1 MKLQQREEFARKGP
15 RLGHVP
21 AARLGLERA
30 NQIGR
35 QETRHFEQVPHFATF
50 PFHFINLK

>member
-35 QETRHFEQVPHFATF
+35 QETRHFEQVPYFAPISF
-50 PFHFINLK
+50 F